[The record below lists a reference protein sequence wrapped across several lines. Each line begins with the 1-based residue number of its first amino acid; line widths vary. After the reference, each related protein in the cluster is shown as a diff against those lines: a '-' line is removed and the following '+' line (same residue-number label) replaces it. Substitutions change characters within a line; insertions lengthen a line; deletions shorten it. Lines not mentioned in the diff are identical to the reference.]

1 VDAQARV
8 VCHGSILPPP
18 CSRQTILQ
26 VSGGTNGRCAHSFF
40 GVTARSRRGPPPGRT
55 SLLER
60 EATVAALR
68 RLVEPLLDAEGM
80 SLVDI
85 QWNRRG
91 RRWVLTLFIDKE
103 GGVSLDDCAQ
113 ISRQVG
119 ERIDVENLIDH
130 AYTLEVSSPGL
141 DRPLRT
147 LADYARFAEHLVR
160 IITTM
165 PIQGRSTIVGRLKGV
180 EGQTVLVH
188 DERAGIIPV
197 PVTQIKHARLE
208 IEF

>member
-1 VDAQARV
+1 
-8 VCHGSILPPP
+8 L
-18 CSRQTILQ
+18 
-26 VSGGTNGRCAHSFF
+26 
-40 GVTARSRRGPPPGRT
+40 
-55 SLLER
+55 LLER
-60 EATVAALR
+60 EATVAAVR
-68 RLVEPLLDAEGM
+68 RLAEPLLEAEGM

-91 RRWVLTLFIDKE
+91 RRWALTLFLEKE

-119 ERIDVENLIDH
+119 ERIEVDNLIGH

-147 LADYARFAEHLVR
+147 LADYERFHEHLVR
-160 IITTM
+160 IITTI
-165 PIQGRSTIVGRLKGV
+165 PIQGRSTLVGRLKGV
-180 EGQTVLVH
+180 EGQIVLVQ
-188 DERAGIIPV
+188 DERAGIVPV
-197 PVTQIKHARLE
+197 PMTQIKHARLE

>member
-1 VDAQARV
+1 M
-8 VCHGSILPPP
+8 
-18 CSRQTILQ
+18 
-26 VSGGTNGRCAHSFF
+26 
-40 GVTARSRRGPPPGRT
+40 
-55 SLLER
+55 LLER
-60 EATVAALR
+60 EATVAALH
-68 RLVEPLLDAEGM
+68 RLVEPLLEDEGM

-91 RRWVLTLFIDKE
+91 RRWVLTLFIEKAE
-103 GGVSLDDCAQ
+103 GVSLEDCAQ

-119 ERIDVENLIDH
+119 ERIEVDKLIDH

-147 LADYARFAEHLVR
+147 LADYERFHEHLVR
-160 IITTM
+160 IITTI

-180 EGQTVLVH
+180 EGQTVLVQ
-188 DERAGIIPV
+188 DERASMVTV
-197 PVTQIKHARLE
+197 PVTQIKQARLE

>member
-1 VDAQARV
+1 M
-8 VCHGSILPPP
+8 C
-18 CSRQTILQ
+18 
-26 VSGGTNGRCAHSFF
+26 
-40 GVTARSRRGPPPGRT
+40 RGPPSGRIW
-55 SLLER
+55 LLER
-60 EATVAALR
+60 EATVEALH
-68 RLVEPLLDAEGM
+68 RLVEPLLEDEGM

-91 RRWVLTLFIDKE
+91 RRWVLILFIEKE

-119 ERIDVENLIDH
+119 ERIEVDTLIDH

-147 LADYARFAEHLVR
+147 LADYERFHEHLVR
-160 IITTM
+160 ITTTI

-188 DERAGIIPV
+188 DERAGVVLV
-197 PVTQIKHARLE
+197 PMTQIKHARLE